1 MPLSSVYVFRPMTT
15 VLPRMSLN
23 LSTGGLTQSSTHPV
37 CKGATA
43 IGGSPASFPV
53 TRKWEYVVNRWLPFS
68 AGYTTAVKP
77 SSRIYDSHI
86 HAHGSHAETPAMR
99 SVVVSGEGSDACVG
113 AGRDVGV
120 VATLHAAKS
129 DAPPRTAPK
138 AYASRSSRRR
148 VNRSFLTPAR
158 SCAECASVAMAGMW
172 CAAHDGSAFA
182 DTARRRVLPARPGV
196 SLVLHC
202 IRMPAKNPRVNVV
215 LERPIYDALGRL
227 ARRDG
232 TTLSTKAR
240 DLLREALET
249 YEDLGLAEMAEE
261 RLRTLE
267 VSKLMSH
274 AEVWK
279 NPPGRKR

>member
-1 MPLSSVYVFRPMTT
+1 
-15 VLPRMSLN
+15 
-23 LSTGGLTQSSTHPV
+23 
-37 CKGATA
+37 
-43 IGGSPASFPV
+43 
-53 TRKWEYVVNRWLPFS
+53 
-68 AGYTTAVKP
+68 
-77 SSRIYDSHI
+77 
-86 HAHGSHAETPAMR
+86 
-99 SVVVSGEGSDACVG
+99 
-113 AGRDVGV
+113 
-120 VATLHAAKS
+120 
-129 DAPPRTAPK
+129 
-138 AYASRSSRRR
+138 
-148 VNRSFLTPAR
+148 
-158 SCAECASVAMAGMW
+158 
-172 CAAHDGSAFA
+172 
-182 DTARRRVLPARPGV
+182 
-196 SLVLHC
+196 
-202 IRMPAKNPRVNVV
+202 MPAKNPRVNVV